1 MVKIAFVGFLS
12 FLLLNS
18 CSESSSDS
26 SAKVKSPEKR
36 SCVPESE
43 LMAKGIVG
51 GKRVNSNDKDSK
63 SVVMILSLDDKDAG
77 ICTATLI
84 SPKIL
89 LTAAHC
95 IKVSAEKTLIVFH
108 TAISCESGFDVT
120 KNTQRVSKLIKHELY
135 VPSEKTIEGVNDI
148 ALIILKEPAPTNYPI
163 YKIANPSELKDSKL
177 YFYGYGVTGSNEG
190 GSGILRKTSFSSEDF
205 VVEKESDKVRVKQNR
220 GTGICFGDS
229 GGPGLVNINN
239 EAQILGVNSF
249 VQGPDDDSCNG
260 TSTLALAYP
269 YKEWIRKA
277 AQDNSY

>member
-26 SAKVKSPEKR
+26 SAKVKSPKKR

-190 GSGILRKTSFSSEDF
+190 GSGILRKTSFSREDF

-269 YKEWIRKA
+269 YKEWIQKA